1 MLFFLIY
8 NILKIILLPVQFIF
22 WPKRSSNMYAM
33 ISLYILRVTEN
44 DLQIINQK
52 KFVKKLAFFTMD
64 FFKG

>member
-1 MLFFLIY
+1 
-8 NILKIILLPVQFIF
+8 
-22 WPKRSSNMYAM
+22 MYAM